1 MIAVQEQAMA
11 RNQKLTGIL
20 KDRRITEMQS
30 QGGEMT
36 IRFDDGSTMS
46 VQTAGS
52 AVRAMTGG
60 RIRAVRQ
67 QDTTLSLDF
76 EDGATLEIQ
85 TAAPAS
91 SVLVRDK
98 EHTLEYAD

>member
-1 MIAVQEQAMA
+1 MA

-20 KDRRITEMQS
+20 KGRTITEVQS
-30 QGGEMT
+30 QGGEMR

-52 AVRAMTGG
+52 ATQVATGG

-67 QDTTLSLDF
+67 QGTTLALDF
-76 EDGATLEIQ
+76 EDGGTLEIQ

-98 EHTLEYAD
+98 EQTLEYAD